1 MAEAGA
7 RVSSSLQPTILITGA
22 SSGLGAALAAAYAA
36 PGIRL
41 ALCGRNAERLFAVA
55 ESARARGAG
64 VASAAFDLRDTD
76 ALAAFVARVEETSPV
91 GLAILNAGVLEGTS
105 ASGEPEDVAKMRAVI
120 GVNLLAALEV
130 FHAVLPGMRQR
141 RSGQIVLISSIA
153 ALTPLPDAPAYSA
166 SKAGL
171 LSYGLAMRDALAPDG
186 VIVTTI
192 CPGYVTTPMTD
203 SHAGPHPFEVPVDRA
218 AAQIQR
224 LIARKGAVYGFPWP
238 LYWGARLSQWLPS
251 FVKGWASASLRF
263 HVRDRRDA

>member
-1 MAEAGA
+1 M
-7 RVSSSLQPTILITGA
+7 SSSLRSTILITGA

-36 PGIRL
+36 PGVRL
-41 ALCGRNAERLFAVA
+41 ALCGRNGDRLFAVA
-55 ESARARGAG
+55 QAARTKGAE
-64 VASAAFDLRDTD
+64 VSSAAFDLRDTD
-76 ALAAFVARVEETSPV
+76 ALATFIAEVEQASPIS
-91 GLAILNAGVLEGTS
+91 LAILNAGVLEGTS
-105 ASGEPEDVAKMRAVI
+105 AKGEPEDVVKMRTVI
-120 GVNLLAALEV
+120 GVNLQAALEV
-130 FHAVLPGMRQR
+130 FHAVLPGMRRR

-186 VIVTTI
+186 ITVTTI
-192 CPGYVTTPMTD
+192 CPGYVTTPMTEI
-203 SHAGPHPFEVPVDRA
+203 HAGPHPFEMPVDRA
-218 AAQIQR
+218 AARIRQ

-263 HVRDRRDA
+263 HIRDRRDA